1 MTKFYLIKERIKNF
15 FGFTPLSLGDEDK
28 SVAKGAVYYHNS
40 LHRGIIYNKIQNE
53 SIGIEVSGGYVKH
66 LVPAG
71 TVLPYSDE
79 IKGTFQIKEDNATSI
94 ILPFYLGERNDTFL
108 PNKKIAKRI
117 IHFPKPLKKGTMI
130 NIKLNVD
137 EGGILYLKGG
147 IENSNNYS
155 FDINIEPEI
164 IEQEENNDLD
174 KIKKY
179 QPIKEIEYK
188 KVIKRGKPIIKEEEE
203 ENLEKLFKEK
213 NFLNSEYKIIMNKL
227 KTSSNGYIL
236 GEYLLK
242 KIDFVSKEN
251 KSKIIMMLKEIGNDD
266 TVLREK
272 IINKML
278 DLTSE
283 KNIINYE
290 AKDMNRIV
298 KDSIRVLGVLK
309 EEYTESHLL
318 YLLTSPY
325 MITITD
331 IIITTLGKVGYSK
344 NCFIH
349 LIRELKECKK
359 DEIGKMINL
368 IWAISKVGK
377 REKIGS
383 ISNSL
388 LPNAIEK
395 IKEILKENIHKELSE
410 KCILA
415 LGELG
420 DSRFGNEISENDSKL
435 LVDFLDE
442 ISKSRG
448 KVLQKNIEIVKKMIL
463 GNILTA
469 EEENSLL
476 AIRNEIE

>member
-1 MTKFYLIKERIKNF
+1 
-15 FGFTPLSLGDEDK
+15 
-28 SVAKGAVYYHNS
+28 
-40 LHRGIIYNKIQNE
+40 
-53 SIGIEVSGGYVKH
+53 
-66 LVPAG
+66 
-71 TVLPYSDE
+71 
-79 IKGTFQIKEDNATSI
+79 
-94 ILPFYLGERNDTFL
+94 
-108 PNKKIAKRI
+108 
-117 IHFPKPLKKGTMI
+117 
-130 NIKLNVD
+130 
-137 EGGILYLKGG
+137 
-147 IENSNNYS
+147 
-155 FDINIEPEI
+155 
-164 IEQEENNDLD
+164 
-174 KIKKY
+174 
-179 QPIKEIEYK
+179 
-188 KVIKRGKPIIKEEEE
+188 
-203 ENLEKLFKEK
+203 
-213 NFLNSEYKIIMNKL
+213 
-227 KTSSNGYIL
+227 
-236 GEYLLK
+236 
-242 KIDFVSKEN
+242 
-251 KSKIIMMLKEIGNDD
+251 
-266 TVLREK
+266 
-272 IINKML
+272 
-278 DLTSE
+278 
-283 KNIINYE
+283 
-290 AKDMNRIV
+290 
-298 KDSIRVLGVLK
+298 
-309 EEYTESHLL
+309 
-318 YLLTSPY
+318 